1 MDYQITLISR
11 IRCLSLQK
19 DFRSDDHIIE
29 TMDEYVER
37 RFERTDVAYEETLT
51 AWRPKSDDLSA
62 SATEART

>member
-1 MDYQITLISR
+1 
-11 IRCLSLQK
+11 
-19 DFRSDDHIIE
+19 
-29 TMDEYVER
+29 MDEYVER